1 MFHLAMSRSDSAS
14 DIGAKWYIYILTTKM
29 FWKARGD
36 CLSRSGS
43 VSGLLCN
50 CNLLG
55 FFPGMSRPLAS
66 LGEFFDLKNGFIL
79 KLAVCLDN
87 EICSHLWCS
96 ENHKESPLTTNGL
109 STLVLFYYYLNL
121 ILQSMEYVRGSW
133 IQGFNCLIYC
143 LVVLKYCLIETLLNL
158 FSLEVDPS
166 CRLCS
171 KPSFFNRVTR
181 KRTHLC
187 LLFASLALSVSL
199 DIPLLWSHS
208 FLFCPFSNSW
218 PL

>member
-1 MFHLAMSRSDSAS
+1 MFRQRNLLPFMVFWESQRES
-14 DIGAKWYIYILTTKM
+14 INNKWTLHNFGIIL
-29 FWKARGD
+29 
-36 CLSRSGS
+36 
-43 VSGLLCN
+43 LLPQLN
-50 CNLLG
+50 TLWNLLG
-55 FFPGMSRPLAS
+55 VL
-66 LGEFFDLKNGFIL
+66 EF
-79 KLAVCLDN
+79 
-87 EICSHLWCS
+87 
-96 ENHKESPLTTNGL
+96 
-109 STLVLFYYYLNL
+109 
-121 ILQSMEYVRGSW
+121 
-133 IQGFNCLIYC
+133 QGFNCLIYC

-199 DIPLLWSHS
+199 DIPLLCSHS